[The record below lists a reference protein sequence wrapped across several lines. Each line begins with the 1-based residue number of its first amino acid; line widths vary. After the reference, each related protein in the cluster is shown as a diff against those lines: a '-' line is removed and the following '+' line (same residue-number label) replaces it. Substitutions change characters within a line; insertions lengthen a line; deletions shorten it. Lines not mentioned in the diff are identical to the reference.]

1 MFCSRSPCDSM
12 VESLK
17 QQYPSTK
24 IIHVACDVS
33 TKEGRTVLVE
43 AAKEQFGGTGVHG
56 LVNNVGINVRKSV
69 LEQTE
74 EEFYNMIQTNV
85 ESAYFLCKMFSDLFD
100 PAGATIVNVSSAAG
114 VQSSGTGAAY
124 GLSKAALNQYTKIL
138 ACEWAA
144 RKIRVNAVAPW

>member
-1 MFCSRSPCDSM
+1 M

-74 EEFYNMIQTNV
+74 EEFHNMIQTNV
-85 ESAYFLCKMFSDLFD
+85 ESAYFLCKSFSPLFD